1 MDVKTNRNVIMK
13 TYQSKGRKTKENN
26 QMHNQ
31 MHVRPKRVRNLVS
44 K

>member
-1 MDVKTNRNVIMK
+1 MDVKTNRNVIIK
-13 TYQSKGRKTKENN
+13 KYQSKGRKTEEN
-26 QMHNQ
+26 NQ